1 MISEIKWGEFI
12 EYTFK
17 NEHSFLFT
25 DCKFFFKE
33 KRKIR
38 KLIYAFQHKNF
49 LIRQNTIWKD
59 LFSKEYVCY
68 VHYRNMMDHN
78 VYTKTI
84 KINKHKKNIFLIE
97 IDEKV
102 GFKQMRSY
110 YKVDTIREVKK
121 LITTTFVSKWDA
133 LIYRKRDIIE
143 NIYAS
148 YDAS

>member
-1 MISEIKWGEFI
+1 
-12 EYTFK
+12 
-17 NEHSFLFT
+17 
-25 DCKFFFKE
+25 
-33 KRKIR
+33 
-38 KLIYAFQHKNF
+38 
-49 LIRQNTIWKD
+49 
-59 LFSKEYVCY
+59 
-68 VHYRNMMDHN
+68 MMDHN

-97 IDEKV
+97 IDERV